1 MSHYAITIAPEEI
14 GQEYEVILRG
24 PGLDSSGR
32 RYIFANTYR
41 CGVFIEAVNF
51 AYEQGRR
58 DALRTRK
65 DQQGELWIVTGA
77 TPEEIAVRPEG
88 WWEKLKRRWFGLS

>member
-1 MSHYAITIAPEEI
+1 MSHYAITIAPEEAS
-14 GQEYEVILRG
+14 QEYEVTLRG

-58 DALRTRK
+58 DALRMRK
-65 DQQGELWIVTGA
+65 NQEGEVWIVTGS
-77 TPEEIAVRPEG
+77 TPEDVGIRREG
-88 WWEKLKRRWFGLS
+88 WWAQLKRRWLGRS

>member
-1 MSHYAITIAPEEI
+1 MPHYAITIAPEEA
-14 GQEYEVILRG
+14 GQEYEVTLRG
-24 PGLDSSGR
+24 PGLDSGGR

-65 DQQGELWIVTGA
+65 NQEGEVWIVTGS
-77 TPEEIAVRPEG
+77 TPEDVAIRPEG
-88 WWEKLKRRWFGLS
+88 WWAQLKRRWFGRS